1 MAFDLRDCL
10 IFLDLSFAERFAR
23 GERGN
28 RWDDLGLRFIGVEN
42 FGSGGLPAVIVKELI
57 HF

>member
-1 MAFDLRDCL
+1 MVVDLLDCL

-23 GERGN
+23 GERGS
-28 RWDDLGLRFIGVEN
+28 RRDDLALRFIGVEN
-42 FGSGGLPAVIVKELI
+42 FGGGGLPAVIVKELV

>member
-1 MAFDLRDCL
+1 MAFDLRECL

-23 GERGN
+23 GERGS
-28 RWDDLGLRFIGVEN
+28 RRGDLDLRFIGVEN
-42 FGSGGLPAVIVKELI
+42 FGGGGLPAVIVKELI